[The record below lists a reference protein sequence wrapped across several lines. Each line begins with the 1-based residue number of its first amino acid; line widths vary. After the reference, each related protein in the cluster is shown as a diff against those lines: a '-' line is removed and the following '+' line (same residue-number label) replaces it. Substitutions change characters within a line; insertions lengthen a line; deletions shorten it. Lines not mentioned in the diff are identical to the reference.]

1 LAGATH
7 PDFKCHFADE
17 AIKLKISE
25 IECYV
30 LLAPNMSTG
39 STSSAQDSF
48 VVIVRTDDGVVGI
61 GESDVNPWIAK
72 ACIEAPGTHTMGLGV
87 REMLI
92 GADPLAIEEL
102 WQRIYVGSA
111 MNGRRGAVIHALGA
125 IDMALWD
132 IRGQVEGKPVF
143 ELLGG
148 AKQTHVVPN
157 ASLQPAG
164 NRWQEYRDSLCEWA
178 ERAKGLGFKAVKAEV
193 TMNGPYAHDGM
204 CEPYEH
210 HTRVVEAVRK
220 TLGPDIA
227 LMIDVQY
234 MWPDAQTALQT
245 VSDWKEF
252 DIYFLETP
260 LWIDRLDEYA
270 KLSRLAPMPIA
281 AGEWQATR
289 FEFEELMDRGRIGVA
304 QPDVGRVGGL
314 GEAKAVCDMAAAR
327 GLSIVPHCWK
337 TAISLTATVHLAF
350 NTPHCRF
357 VEYLPPELCTEPLR
371 KDLAVEGFAFRNGII
386 EPLTRPGLGAELNLE
401 ALHAFRVA

>member
-1 LAGATH
+1 M
-7 PDFKCHFADE
+7 
-17 AIKLKISE
+17 KIVD

-48 VVIVRTDDGVVGI
+48 VVIVRTDEGVSGI

-72 ACIEAPGTHTMGLGV
+72 ACVEAPGTHTMGLGM

-92 GADPLAIEEL
+92 GADPLEIEEL
-102 WQRIYVGSA
+102 WQRIYVGTC

-132 IRGQVEGKPVF
+132 IRGKAEGKPIF
-143 ELLGG
+143 QLLGG
-148 AKQTHVVPN
+148 AKQEVVVPY

-164 NRWQEYRDSLCEWA
+164 RDWRAYRDSLCAWA
-178 ERAKGLGFKAVKAEV
+178 EQAKQLGFRAVKAEV

-204 CEPYEH
+204 HEDYDK
-210 HTRVVEAVRK
+210 HTLVVEAVRK
-220 TLGPDIA
+220 ALGPDIA

-234 MWPDAQTALQT
+234 MWPDAATALRT
-245 VSDWKEF
+245 VRDWEEF
-252 DIYFLETP
+252 DIFFLETP
-260 LWIDRLDEYA
+260 IWIDRVDEYA
-270 KLSRLAPMPIA
+270 KLHDAAPMPIA

-289 FEFEELMDRGRIGVA
+289 WEFEELLDRGKIDVA
-304 QPDVGRVGGL
+304 QPDIGRVGGF

-327 GLSIVPHCWK
+327 GRIIVPHCWK
-337 TAISLTATVHLAF
+337 TGVSVTATAHLAF

-357 VEYLPPELCTEPLR
+357 IEYLPPKLCTETLR
-371 KDLAVEGFAFRNGII
+371 RELAIDGFDFVDGLIHK
-386 EPLTRPGLGAELNLE
+386 PTKPGLGAELNEE
-401 ALHAFRVA
+401 ALRRYRVA

>member
-1 LAGATH
+1 M
-7 PDFKCHFADE
+7 
-17 AIKLKISE
+17 KITE

-30 LLAPNMSTG
+30 LLAPDMSTG

-48 VVIVRTDDGVVGI
+48 IVIVKTDEGVSGI

-72 ACIEAPGTHTMGLGV
+72 ACIEAPGTHTMGLGI

-92 GADPLAIEEL
+92 GANPLAIDEL
-102 WQRIYVGSA
+102 WERAYVGTA
-111 MNGRRGAVIHALGA
+111 MNGRRGAVIHAIGA

-132 IRGQVEGKPVF
+132 IRGKVEGKPIF

-148 AKQTHVVPN
+148 AKQSHVVPY

-164 NRWQEYRDSLCEWA
+164 NRWEEYRDSLCGWA
-178 ERAKGLGFKAVKAEV
+178 ERAKGAGFKAVKAEV

-204 CEPYEH
+204 REPYEH

-234 MWPDAQTALQT
+234 MWPDAATAMST
-245 VSDWKEF
+245 IKDWREF
-252 DIYFLETP
+252 NIFFLETP

-270 KLSRLAPMPIA
+270 KLHEQAPMPIA

-289 FEFEELMDRGRIGVA
+289 FEFEELMDRGKIDVA
-304 QPDVGRVGGL
+304 QPDVGRVGGF
-314 GEAKAVCDMAAAR
+314 GEAKAVCDMAAER
-327 GLSIVPHCWK
+327 NRMIVPHCWK
-337 TAISLTATVHLAF
+337 TGVSVTATAHLAF

-357 VEYLPPELCTEPLR
+357 IEYLPPTLCTETLR
-371 KDLAVEGFAFRNGII
+371 RELAIDGFEFRDGVI
-386 EPLTRPGLGAELNLE
+386 EKPTKPGLGAELNLE
-401 ALHAFRVA
+401 ALRKYRVA

>member
-1 LAGATH
+1 V
-7 PDFKCHFADE
+7 
-17 AIKLKISE
+17 KITD

-48 VVIVRTDDGVVGI
+48 IVIVRTDEGISGI

-72 ACIEAPGTHTMGLGV
+72 ACVEAPGTHTMGLGM
-87 REMLI
+87 RETLI
-92 GADPLAIEEL
+92 GADPLQIEEL
-102 WQRIYVGSA
+102 WQRLYIGTA

-132 IRGQVEGKPVF
+132 IRGKAEGKPIF
-143 ELLGG
+143 QLLGG
-148 AKQTHVVPN
+148 AKQEVVTPY

-164 NRWQEYRDSLCEWA
+164 RQWEAYRDSLCEWA
-178 ERAKGLGFKAVKAEV
+178 ERAKALGFRAVKAEV

-204 CEPYEH
+204 REDYDK

-220 TLGPDIA
+220 ALGPDIA

-234 MWPDAQTALQT
+234 MWPDAETALRT
-245 VSDWKEF
+245 VRDWGPF
-252 DIYFLETP
+252 DIFFLETP

-270 KLSRLAPMPIA
+270 KLHDAAPMPIA

-289 FEFEELMDRGRIGVA
+289 WEFEELLDRGKVDVA
-304 QPDVGRVGGL
+304 QPDIGRVGGF

-327 GLSIVPHCWK
+327 NRIIVPHCWK
-337 TAISLTATVHLAF
+337 TGLSVTATAHLAF

-357 VEYLPPELCTEPLR
+357 IEYLPPKLCTETLR
-371 KDLAVEGFAFRNGII
+371 RELAVDGFEFVDGLIRK
-386 EPLTRPGLGAELNLE
+386 PTKPGLGAELNE
-401 ALHAFRVA
+401 DALRRYRVA